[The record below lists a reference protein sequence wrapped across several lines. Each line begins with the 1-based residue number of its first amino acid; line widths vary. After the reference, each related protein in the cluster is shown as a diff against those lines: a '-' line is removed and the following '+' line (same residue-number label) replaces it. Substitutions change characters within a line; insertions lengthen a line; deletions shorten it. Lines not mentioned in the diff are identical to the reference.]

1 MSTNIYL
8 TPKELALR
16 LRVHEKTLRNW
27 RKSRRLPPTFAAG
40 RVVRYEWA
48 DVIRTL
54 NWQPKQLH
62 PAFEEVQ
69 A

>member
-1 MSTNIYL
+1 MSTVTYL

-16 LRVHEKTLRNW
+16 LKVHPQTLRNW
-27 RKSRRLPPTFAAG
+27 RKSGRLTPTFAAG

-54 NWQPKQLH
+54 NWHPKQLH

-69 A
+69 S